1 MLVRSRIVLPMTA
14 PPLEDGA
21 VLVSRDRIRAVG
33 PFSELQAL
41 DPEVVDLGEVVV
53 LPGLINSH
61 CHLDYTHLLGRLV
74 PPRTFPDWIKAIL
87 AAKSEWRESDYAAS
101 WLDGARQLLESGTTS
116 VVNIESV
123 PGIVAECRRATPLR
137 VFSHLEMTGVRSG
150 TDPASI
156 LDRAVATLRSVE
168 PGRGGLGLS
177 PHAPYSTLPALVE
190 GTARRARTEGFRTTT
205 HVAESQ
211 AEADMFLYRRGP
223 MFAWLESQRPMDDC
237 GIGSPVQHLERHGLL
252 GPDHLAVHANY
263 LWTGDVERLAR
274 SGTHVVHC
282 PRSHDYFGHQ
292 RFPLESL
299 GAAGVNLTLGTDSL
313 ASTRVTPGRPVTL
326 SLLAEVREFLS
337 KNSMVSPLEALEWVT
352 THGARALGLEGRLGE
367 LSSGSFADLIAIP
380 YRGPSGNAAEAVV
393 NHPGSVTAS
402 LIDGEWA
409 IPPGEGI
416 R

>member
-1 MLVRSRIVLPMTA
+1 MLIRSRIVLPMTA

-21 VLVSRDRIRAVG
+21 VLVSRDGIRAVG
-33 PFSELQAL
+33 RFSDLRGL
-41 DPEVVDLGEVVV
+41 DPGVVDLGDVVV

-87 AAKSEWRESDYAAS
+87 AAKSEWQDSDYAAS
-101 WLDGARQLLESGTTS
+101 WLVGARQLLDSGTTS

-123 PGIVAECRRATPLR
+123 PAIVAECRRSTPLR

-150 TDPASI
+150 SDPDLVLEHAVEI
-156 LDRAVATLRSVE
+156 LRGLE

-177 PHAPYSTLPALVE
+177 PHAPYSTLPMLLRL
-190 GTARRARTEGFRTTT
+190 TASRSRSGGFRTTT
-205 HVAESQ
+205 HVAESH
-211 AEADMFLYRRGP
+211 AEFEMYLYRRGP
-223 MFAWLESQRPMDDC
+223 MFTWLESQRPMDDC

-252 GPDHLAVHANY
+252 GPDHIAVHGNY
-263 LWTGDVERLAR
+263 LWDGDVERLAR

-292 RFPLESL
+292 RFPLEPLRS
-299 GAAGVNLTLGTDSL
+299 AGVNLTLGTDSL
-313 ASTRVTPGRPVTL
+313 ASTRVAPGRPVTL
-326 SLLAEVREFLS
+326 SLLAEIREFLS
-337 KNSMVSPLEALEWVT
+337 KNSMLSPLEALGWVT
-352 THGARALGLEGRLGE
+352 TQGARALGFQGRLGE
-367 LSSGSFADLIAIP
+367 LSTGALADLIAVP
-380 YRGPSGNAAEAVV
+380 HSGSVGDAAEAVV
-393 NHPGSVTAS
+393 NHAGCVAAS

-409 IPPGEGI
+409 IPLREAT

>member
-1 MLVRSRIVLPMTA
+1 MLIRSRIVLPMTA

-33 PFSELQAL
+33 RFSELRGL
-41 DPEVVDLGEVVV
+41 DPEVVDLGDSVV

-61 CHLDYTHLLGRLV
+61 CHLDYTRLLGRLV

-87 AAKSEWRESDYAAS
+87 AAKSEWQDSDYVGS

-123 PGIVAECRRATPLR
+123 PGIVAGCRRVTPLR

-150 TDPASI
+150 VDPASI
-156 LDRAVATLRSVE
+156 LDRAVMTLRALE

-177 PHAPYSTLPALVE
+177 PHAPYSTLPALIE
-190 GTARRARTEGFRTTT
+190 GTARRARVEGFRTTT
-205 HVAESQ
+205 HVAESH
-211 AEADMFLYRRGP
+211 AESEMFLYRRGP
-223 MFAWLESQRPMDDC
+223 MFSWLEPQRPMDDC
-237 GIGSPVQHLERHGLL
+237 GIGSPLQHLERHGLL
-252 GPDHLAVHANY
+252 GPDHIAVHANY
-263 LWTGDVERLAR
+263 LWDGDVERLAR

-292 RFPLESL
+292 RFPLEPLRS
-299 GAAGVNLTLGTDSL
+299 AGVNLTLGTDSL
-313 ASTRVTPGRPVTL
+313 ASTRVVPGRPVTL

-337 KNSMVSPLEALEWVT
+337 KNSLVSPLEALGWVT
-352 THGARALGLEGRLGE
+352 THGARALGLAGRLGE
-367 LSSGSFADLIAIP
+367 LSAGAAADLIAIP
-380 YRGPSGNAAEAVV
+380 HTGAVGEAAEAVV
-393 NHPGSVTAS
+393 NHPGRVTAS

-409 IPPGEGI
+409 IATAEGA